1 VRVGLQSLL
10 GLGLP
15 TSMGM
20 VRTELWKTQQ
30 YLPSLNEE
38 DTSLQYIKLNNSD
51 YGEAKEL
58 ANTG

>member
-20 VRTELWKTQQ
+20 VWTELWKTQQ

-51 YGEAKEL
+51 YDEVKEL